1 MKTLSMMLPRTCKG
15 RPRLSSGGPLFWRH
29 WRCVELTALL
39 IVLLAVGCKK
49 QQAVESPA
57 STSTEQLSS
66 APVSKGAP
74 DSNAAATVV
83 IPNSGDINTI
93 LHELSLEL
101 RRYVV
106 RTHSVPKNFE
116 EFAAKSQAQI
126 PAPPAGK
133 KYAIQGQVV
142 VLVKR

>member
-1 MKTLSMMLPRTCKG
+1 MKTLSMMLARTCKG
-15 RPRLSSGGPLFWRH
+15 RPRLSSAGPLFWRH
-29 WRCVELTALL
+29 WRCGELSALL
-39 IVLLAVGCKK
+39 IVFLAVGCKK
-49 QQAVESPA
+49 QQAVENPA
-57 STSTEQLSS
+57 STSTEQSS
-66 APVSKGAP
+66 SVPAPVSRGAP

-83 IPNSGDINTI
+83 IPDSGDINTI

-126 PAPPAGK
+126 PAPPAG
-133 KYAIQGQVV
+133 
-142 VLVKR
+142 